1 MKNTMTYRGY
11 IASLEFDPD
20 DNILVG
26 RVLDIDDIVT
36 FHGESVAAFNAAFQ
50 EAVDDYVAACE
61 KLGQAPEKPA
71 SGRLMLRVDPVV
83 HAAALKAA
91 AHAGQSLN
99 RWAERVLRQAA
110 QGGVHGVT

>member
-1 MKNTMTYRGY
+1 MKNTLTFRGY
-11 IASLEFDPD
+11 TASLEFDPE

-26 RVLDIDDIVT
+26 RVLDIDDIII
-36 FHGESVAAFNAAFQ
+36 FHGESVGAFTTAFH
-50 EAVDDYVAACE
+50 ESINDYVAACD
-61 KLGQAPEKPA
+61 KLGQLPEKPA

-91 AHAGQSLN
+91 AQDGQSLN

-110 QGGVHGVT
+110 HA

>member
-11 IASLEFDPD
+11 VASMEFDPD

-26 RVLDIDDIVT
+26 RVLDIDDIIS
-36 FHGESVAAFNAAFQ
+36 FHGESVAGFARAFH

-61 KLGQAPEKPA
+61 KLGQTPEKPA

-83 HAAALKAA
+83 HAAAIKAA
-91 AHAGQSLN
+91 AHTGQSLN
-99 RWAERVLRQAA
+99 RWAEQVLRQAA
-110 QGGVHGVT
+110 HA

>member
-1 MKNTMTYRGY
+1 MKNTAAYRGY
-11 IASLEFDPD
+11 TASLEFDPD

-26 RVLDIDDIVT
+26 RVLDIDDIIV
-36 FHGESVAAFNAAFQ
+36 FHGESVAEFTQAFHTS
-50 EAVDDYVAACE
+50 VDDYIAACE

-91 AHAGQSLN
+91 AQAGQSLN
-99 RWAERVLRQAA
+99 RWAEQALRQAA
-110 QGGVHGVT
+110 HA

>member
-1 MKNTMTYRGY
+1 MKNTITYRGY
-11 IASLEFDPD
+11 IASLEFDPI

-26 RVLDIDDIVT
+26 RVLDIDDIIS
-36 FHGESVAAFNAAFQ
+36 FHGESVAAFTSAFH

-61 KLGQAPEKPA
+61 KLKQAPENPHPDGSCCGFDPA
-71 SGRLMLRVDPVV
+71 V

-91 AHAGQSLN
+91 AHTGQSLN

-110 QGGVHGVT
+110 HA

>member
-11 IASLEFDPD
+11 TASLEFDPD

-26 RVLDIDDIVT
+26 RVLDIDDIIS
-36 FHGESVAAFNAAFQ
+36 FHGESVAAFTGAFH

-71 SGRLMLRVDPVV
+71 SGRLMLRVDPLV

-91 AHAGQSLN
+91 AHTGQSLN
-99 RWAERVLRQAA
+99 KWAERVLRQAA
-110 QGGVHGVT
+110 HV

>member
-11 IASLEFDPD
+11 TASLEFDPD

-26 RVLDIDDIVT
+26 RVLDIDDIVC
-36 FHGESVAAFNAAFQ
+36 FHGESVAAFKAALH
-50 EAVDDYVAACE
+50 EAVDDYVTACE
-61 KLGQAPEKPA
+61 KLGQSPEKPA
-71 SGRLMLRVDPVV
+71 SGRMMLRVAPVV

-99 RWAERVLRQAA
+99 RWVERTLREATHTRIGTQ
-110 QGGVHGVT
+110 

>member
-11 IASLEFDPD
+11 TASLEFDPD

-26 RVLDIDDIVT
+26 RVRDIDDIIS
-36 FHGESVAAFNAAFQ
+36 FHGESVAEFTHAFH

-61 KLGQAPEKPA
+61 KMGQTPEKPA
-71 SGRLMLRVDPVV
+71 SGRLMLRVDPAV

-91 AHAGQSLN
+91 AHTGQSLN
-99 RWAERVLRQAA
+99 KWAERVLQQAA
-110 QGGVHGVT
+110 HA